1 MGSLEAAE
9 DVMGEVS
16 IEDITECI
24 PKAAS
29 TVDIES
35 AGRRN
40 RLVKKTAELLE
51 AERNLRGKIEEEL
64 KDAEKE
70 LGKQRRKYRARRII
84 QSLQEKQNQN
94 EVCVTLYCENEK
106 RTTCDR
112 QKMERGAVKYSRSK
126 YQDEE

>member
-1 MGSLEAAE
+1 
-9 DVMGEVS
+9 MGEVS

-29 TVDIES
+29 TVDFES

-51 AERNLRGKIEEEL
+51 AERNLRGKIGEEL
-64 KDAEKE
+64 KVAKRN
-70 LGKQRRKYRARRII
+70 LAKQRRKYRARRII

-106 RTTCDR
+106 RTACDR
-112 QKMERGAVKYSRSK
+112 QKKERGAGKYSRSK